1 MSAPA
6 LQPEPV
12 QTSVATATG
21 ECPVNHDLY
30 PGGPTF
36 LRWHHTRVGY
46 LKSWRLA
53 LGAVWSTYRHTISE
67 YLADLPGQDDII
79 VARAP
84 MRKTVIVRNPELARH
99 VLVANQDNYIKSA
112 EYDLLAVGFGRGLVT
127 DLNEGL
133 WNRNRRLVQPI
144 FAKRQVDLFAPQMAE
159 AAARTLARWDE
170 LYAQGDHV
178 DVTAEMN
185 YLTMDIVAQTMFGI
199 DLSGDM
205 AERMRV
211 NFARLLKLF
220 GVGYIAGAAPPLR
233 WVVDKLATHGPDEL
247 SSHTPRLAI
256 KALRIGASVVA
267 PRTMK
272 GLRWVERTIDQLI
285 ADHRSGRISRRDNL
299 LALLMAAEDPETGA
313 KYTDLEIRD
322 ELMTFLGA
330 GFETTAAALAWTWY
344 LLSRNADAREKLGE
358 EVDRVLGGRLP
369 TAADVD
375 DLPWTAAVLNEAMRV
390 YPPILGLARAAKAD
404 DVLGDYPIP
413 AGTTVTVLI
422 DSIHHNDRVWEN
434 ARTFDP
440 SRFLKENLE
449 SEQRKAHM
457 PFGAGKRMCI
467 ASGFAN
473 LEAIIGIASLA
484 QQYELDLVPGQ
495 KPRREVTFTGGPEG
509 EILMRLRKRHP

>member
-6 LQPEPV
+6 LQPEPLSTLPPAEV
-12 QTSVATATG
+12 G
-21 ECPVNHDLY
+21 GCPLNHDLY

-36 LRWHHTRVGY
+36 LRWHDTKVGY
-46 LKSWRLA
+46 FESWRIA
-53 LGAVWSTYRHTISE
+53 LGAVWSVYRHSIFE
-67 YLADLPGQDDII
+67 YVSDLPGQDDLM

-84 MRKTVIVRNPELARH
+84 MRKLVVVRNPEIARY

-127 DLNEGL
+127 DLNEAL

-159 AAARTLARWDE
+159 ASARTLARWDALHE
-170 LYAQGDHV
+170 QGTAV

-199 DLSGDM
+199 DLAGDM
-205 AERMRV
+205 AEKMRI

-220 GVGYIAGAAPPLR
+220 GVGFMAGAAPPLR
-233 WVVDKLATHGPDEL
+233 WIVDKLATHGPEEL

-256 KALRIGASVVA
+256 RALRIGASVIA
-267 PRTMK
+267 PRTMR
-272 GLRWVERTIDQLI
+272 GLRWIEHTIDQLI
-285 ADHRSGRISRRDNL
+285 ADHRSGRITRQDNL

-344 LLSRNADAREKLGE
+344 LLSRNPEARAALGE
-358 EVDRVLGGRLP
+358 EVDRVLQGRLP
-369 TAADVD
+369 TAEDID
-375 DLPWTAAVLNEAMRV
+375 NLPWTMAVINEAMRV
-390 YPPILGLARAAKAD
+390 CPPIIGVARTAKER
-404 DVLGDYPIP
+404 DVLGDYPIE
-413 AGTTVTVLI
+413 AGSTVAIVI
-422 DSIHHNDRVWEN
+422 DSIHQNERIWEN
-434 ARTFDP
+434 ASKFDP
-440 SRFLKENLE
+440 SRFLKENLAP
-449 SEQRKAHM
+449 EQRKAHM

-473 LEAIIGIASLA
+473 LEAVIGVAALA
-484 QQYELDLVPGQ
+484 QQYELDLLPGQ
-495 KPRREVTFTGGPEG
+495 NPRREVTFTGGPEG
-509 EILMRLRKRHP
+509 EMLMRLRKRHA

>member
-1 MSAPA
+1 MVSAPA

-12 QTSVATATG
+12 HTSAAIDG
-21 ECPVNHDLY
+21 CPVNHDLH

-46 LKSWRLA
+46 LRSWRLA

-67 YLADLPGQDDII
+67 YLADLPGQDDLI

-84 MRKTVIVRNPELARH
+84 LRKTVIVRSPELARH
-99 VLVANQDNYIKSA
+99 VLVANQDNYLKSA

-159 AAARTLARWDE
+159 AAARTLTRWDE
-170 LYAQGDHV
+170 RYAQGDPI
-178 DVTAEMN
+178 DITAEMN

-211 NFARLLKLF
+211 SFARLLKLF
-220 GVGYIAGAAPPLR
+220 GVGYMAGAAPPLR
-233 WVVDKLATHGPDEL
+233 WIVDKLATHGPDEL
-247 SSHTPRLAI
+247 SAHTPRLAI
-256 KALRIGASVVA
+256 RALRIGASVVA
-267 PRTMK
+267 PRTMR
-272 GLRWVERTIDQLI
+272 GLRWVEHTIDQLI
-285 ADHRSGRISRRDNL
+285 ADHRSGRITRQDNL
-299 LALLMAAEDPETGA
+299 LALLMVAEDPETGA
-313 KYTDLEIRD
+313 KYTDLEVRD

-344 LLSRNADAREKLGE
+344 LLSRNPDARAALGE

-375 DLPWTAAVLNEAMRV
+375 NLPWTAAVLNEAMRV

-413 AGTTVTVLI
+413 AGTTVTILI

-434 ARTFDP
+434 ARSFDP
-440 SRFLKENLE
+440 SRFLKENLAA
-449 SEQRKAHM
+449 EQRKAHM
-457 PFGAGKRMCI
+457 PFGAGKRMCV

-473 LEAIIGIASLA
+473 LEAIIGIAVLA
-484 QQYELDLVPGQ
+484 QHYELDLLPGQ
-495 KPRREVTFTGGPEG
+495 NLRREVTFTGGPEG
-509 EILMRLRKRHP
+509 EMLMRLRRRHS

>member
-6 LQPEPV
+6 LQPESL
-12 QTSVATATG
+12 SVPTAAAAG
-21 ECPVNHDLY
+21 GCPVNHDLY

-36 LRWHHTRVGY
+36 LRWHHTKVGY
-46 LKSWRLA
+46 FKSWRIA
-53 LGAVWSTYRHTISE
+53 LGAVWSVYRHSIFE
-67 YLADLPGQDDII
+67 YVSDMPGQDDLL

-84 MRKTVIVRNPELARH
+84 MRKLVVVRNPEMARY
-99 VLVANQDNYIKSA
+99 VLVANQDNYIKCA

-127 DLNEGL
+127 DLNEAQ

-159 AAARTLARWDE
+159 ASARTLERWDN
-170 LYAQGDHV
+170 LYAQGKPV
-178 DVTAEMN
+178 DITAEMN

-205 AERMRV
+205 AERMRIS
-211 NFARLLKLF
+211 FARLLKLF
-220 GVGYIAGAAPPLR
+220 GIGFIAGAAPPLR
-233 WVVDKLATHGPDEL
+233 WIVDKLATHGPDEL

-256 KALRIGASVVA
+256 RALRIGASVIA
-267 PRTMK
+267 PRTMR
-272 GLRWVERTIDQLI
+272 GLRWIEHTIDQLI
-285 ADHRSGRISRRDNL
+285 ADHRSGRITRQDNL

-344 LLSRNADAREKLGE
+344 LLSRNPEARVTLGE
-358 EVDRVLGGRLP
+358 EVDRVLQGRLP
-369 TAADVD
+369 TAEDVD
-375 DLPWTAAVLNEAMRV
+375 NLPWTAAVVNEAMRV
-390 YPPILGLARAAKAD
+390 CPPIIGVARTAKER
-404 DVLGDYPIP
+404 DVLGDYPIE
-413 AGTTVTVLI
+413 AGSTVAIVI
-422 DSIHHNDRVWEN
+422 DSIHQNERVWEN
-434 ARTFDP
+434 ASKFDP

-449 SEQRKAHM
+449 PEQRKAHM

-473 LEAIIGIASLA
+473 LEAVIGVAALA
-484 QQYELDLVPGQ
+484 QQYELDMLPGQ
-495 KPRREVTFTGGPEG
+495 NPRREVTFTGGPEG
-509 EILMRLRKRHP
+509 EILMKLRRRHP

>member
-6 LQPEPV
+6 LQPEPLSTLPPAEIG
-12 QTSVATATG
+12 Q
-21 ECPVNHDLY
+21 CPLNHDLY

-36 LRWHHTRVGY
+36 LRWHDTKVGY
-46 LKSWRLA
+46 LRSWRVA

-67 YLADLPGQDDII
+67 YISDLPGQDDVI

-84 MRKTVIVRNPELARH
+84 MRKMVIVRNPELARH

-159 AAARTLARWDE
+159 ASARTLARWDALHE
-170 LYAQGDHV
+170 QGKAV

-199 DLSGDM
+199 DLAGDM
-205 AERMRV
+205 AEKMRIS
-211 NFARLLKLF
+211 FARLLKLF
-220 GVGYIAGAAPPLR
+220 GVGFIVGASPPLR
-233 WVVDKLATHGPDEL
+233 WLVDKLATHGPDEL
-247 SSHTPRLAI
+247 SAHTPRLAI
-256 KALRIGASVVA
+256 RALRMGASVVA
-267 PRTMK
+267 PKTMR
-272 GLRWVERTIDQLI
+272 GLRWVEHTIDQLI
-285 ADHRSGRISRRDNL
+285 ADHRSGRITRQDNL

-313 KYTDLEIRD
+313 RYTDLEIRD

-344 LLSRNADAREKLGE
+344 LLSRNPDARAKLGE
-358 EVDRVLGGRLP
+358 EVDRVLEGRLP
-369 TAADVD
+369 TAADVEN
-375 DLPWTAAVLNEAMRV
+375 LPWTMAVINEAMRV
-390 YPPILGLARAAKAD
+390 YPPIIGLARSAKND
-404 DVLGDYPIP
+404 DVLGTYPIS
-413 AGTTVTVLI
+413 AGTTVAVLI
-422 DSIHHNDRVWEN
+422 EGIHRNERVWEN
-434 ARTFDP
+434 VEKFDP
-440 SRFLKENLE
+440 ARFLKENLKP
-449 SEQRKAHM
+449 EQRKAHM

-473 LEAIIGIASLA
+473 LEAVIGIASLA
-484 QQYELDLVPGQ
+484 QAYELDLVPGQ